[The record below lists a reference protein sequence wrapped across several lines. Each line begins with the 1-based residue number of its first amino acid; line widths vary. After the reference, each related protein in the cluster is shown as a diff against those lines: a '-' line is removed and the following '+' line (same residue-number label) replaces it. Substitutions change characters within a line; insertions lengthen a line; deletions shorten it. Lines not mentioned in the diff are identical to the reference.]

1 MSGKMKGVLCALIAN
16 IIFGFSYLFSKTALA
31 VASPIVL
38 IASRFLLATLIMSVL
53 ALTGAVKVSFKGK
66 GKHLP
71 QLLLLALF
79 QPILYFIFETYG
91 LSMCSTTFSSITFAF
106 MPLMSVLFAFVIL
119 KERPTRLQLVFCCVA
134 LIAVIGM
141 AFIEKNGGQL
151 SLLGAVLMMG
161 SRFCAVGFNIMSRK
175 LSDVF
180 SAFER
185 TYAMMGLSTVVFVI
199 MALVM
204 NINAP
209 EAIITPFTDTGYI
222 VSVLYLGGLSSIL
235 AFLLTNMA
243 NNHLTLAR
251 ATAFSNIITVVS
263 VVSGI
268 VILKEDYPPVP
279 TALLCLCVI
288 VGVWGVQRFA
298 PQTDKKGL

>member
-1 MSGKMKGVLCALIAN
+1 MSSKMKGVLCALFAN

-38 IASRFLLATLIMSVL
+38 VASRFLLATLIMSTLV
-53 ALTGAVKVSFKGK
+53 LTGAVKVSFKGK
-66 GKHLP
+66 GKYLRE
-71 QLLLLALF
+71 LLLLALF

-91 LSMCSTTFSSITFAF
+91 LSMCSTIFSSITFAF
-106 MPLMSVLFAFVIL
+106 MPLMSVLFAFIIL
-119 KERPTRLQLVFCCVA
+119 KERPTGLQLVFCGVA

-141 AFIEKNGGQL
+141 AFLEQNGGQL
-151 SLLGAVLMMG
+151 SILGALLMIG
-161 SRFCAVGFNIMSRK
+161 ARFCAVGFNIMSRK
-175 LSDVF
+175 LSGVF
-180 SAFER
+180 TAFER
-185 TYAMMGLSTVVFVI
+185 TYAMMGLATVVFII

-204 NINAP
+204 NIKTP
-209 EAIITPFTDTGYI
+209 EALILPFTDTGYV

-243 NNHLTLAR
+243 NNHLTLAS

-263 VVSGI
+263 VLSGI
-268 VILKEDYPPVP
+268 VILKEAYPPVP

-288 VGVWGVQRFA
+288 AGVWGVQRFA
-298 PQTDKKGL
+298 PQPNKKGL